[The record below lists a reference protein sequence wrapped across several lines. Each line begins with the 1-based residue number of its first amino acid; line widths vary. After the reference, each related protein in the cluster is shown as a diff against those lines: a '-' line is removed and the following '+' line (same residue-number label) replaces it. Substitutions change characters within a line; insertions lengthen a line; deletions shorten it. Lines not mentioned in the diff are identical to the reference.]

1 MTMGRID
8 YGAGLP
14 RWCNHFLACGL
25 DSRRKTMAR
34 ISSPATVL
42 GYSVVPSSPAVR
54 RLAASTGAQVVG

>member
-1 MTMGRID
+1 MTMGRPIT
-8 YGAGLP
+8 ALVCHA
-14 RWCNHFLACGL
+14 RCNHFLACGL
-25 DSRRKTMAR
+25 DLRRRTMAR